1 MADRMAEQAVAAR
14 LAELRRLIRYHD
26 YRYYVLDEPEIADAE
41 YDRLF
46 RELQQLEEQY
56 PHLITPDSPTQRV
69 SGRPASR
76 FETVEHRQPMLSL
89 ENAFS
94 DGEAREFANRIQRFL
109 RLAQDLDL
117 VCEPKM
123 DGLAVNLT
131 YEHGRL
137 VVGATRG
144 DGWRGENV
152 TQNLKTVRSIP
163 LSLRT
168 DSLPAPALVEVR
180 GEVYMDIQD
189 FKDLN
194 AQREARG
201 EPAFANPRNAAA
213 GSLRQL
219 DPAVTAGRPLKIYCY
234 GVGEVDG
241 RSFSSQWEVLQSLK
255 AWGLRVNP
263 LAERRLGIEA
273 AIAYH
278 HQLERERHGLPY
290 EIDGV
295 VIKVDSLEL
304 QARLGLKTRSPR
316 WALAYKFAAT
326 QATTRVRQIIVQVGR
341 TGAVTPTAVMEPVE
355 VGGVTVSR
363 ATLHNEDEVARKDVR
378 EGDWVLVQ
386 RAGDVIPEVVKVI
399 TSRRTGQEKP
409 FVMPTHCP
417 ICGTRLVRPAG
428 EAVTRCP
435 NPDCAAQLKRS
446 IRHFAS
452 KGAMDIDGLGE
463 KIVEQLV
470 DTGLIQDAADLYRLT
485 VDDLVPLER
494 FAEKSAQNII
504 TAIQG
509 SKTPPLERFIYALGI
524 RYVGEATAN
533 LLAQHFQSLEALAQA
548 EEAELLRVEGIGPQ
562 VAGSIREYFQTERNQ
577 VLLQKLRQAGVR
589 PQPPAKPAATPLAGK
604 TFVFTGALKSYS
616 REEAK
621 ALVMAQGGKVA
632 SSVSA
637 KTDFVVVGE
646 DPGSK
651 YARARELGVTIL
663 DEDREDNMSDDK
675 RRVRV
680 VISGRV
686 QGVFFR
692 ASTRDEARRLGING
706 WVRNLPNGDVEALFE
721 GDKTAVAQML
731 LWCHK
736 GPPYAVVHRVDAA
749 YEPFLGDQ
757 QGFRVVY

>member
-1 MADRMAEQAVAAR
+1 MVDAAVAAR
-14 LAELRRLIRYHD
+14 VAQLRELINYHD
-26 YRYYVLDEPEIADAE
+26 YRYYVMDEPEIADVE

-56 PHLITPDSPTQRV
+56 PELVTPDSPTQRLG
-69 SGRPASR
+69 GRPAER
-76 FETVEHRQPMLSL
+76 FEAVAHRQPMLSL

-94 DGEAREFANRIQRFL
+94 EGEAREFENRLKRFL
-109 RLAQDLDL
+109 RQTDPILYVL
-117 VCEPKM
+117 EPKM
-123 DGLAVNLT
+123 DGVAVNLT
-131 YEHGRL
+131 YEDGHL
-137 VVGATRG
+137 TIGATRG

-152 TQNLKTVRSIP
+152 TQNLKTVKTIP
-163 LSLRT
+163 LRLRGEVV
-168 DSLPAPALVEVR
+168 PVPALVEVR
-180 GEVYMDIQD
+180 GEVYMEVAD
-189 FKDLN
+189 FKRLN
-194 AQREARG
+194 QEREAKG

-219 DPAVTAGRPLKIYCY
+219 DPGVTASRPLKIFCY
-234 GVGEVDG
+234 GIGEISG
-241 RSFSSQWEVLQSLK
+241 RAFSSHWEVLNTLK

-263 LAERRLGIEA
+263 YVEQHQGIEA

-278 HQLERERHGLPY
+278 HRLEQQRHGLPY

-295 VIKVDSLEL
+295 VIKVDRLDL

-316 WALAYKFAAT
+316 WALAYKFTAT
-326 QATTRVRQIIVQVGR
+326 QATTRIKKIIVQVGR

-409 FVMPTHCP
+409 FTMPTHCP
-417 ICGTRLVRPAG
+417 VCGTLLVRPPG

-435 NPDCAAQLKRS
+435 NPDCSAQLKRA

-470 DTGLIQDAADLYRLT
+470 DNGLIQDVADLYRLT
-485 VDDLVPLER
+485 VADLLPLER

-504 TAIQG
+504 GAIQG
-509 SKTPPLERFIYALGI
+509 SKNPPLERFIYALGI

-548 EEAELLRVEGIGPQ
+548 SEGELLQIEGIGPQ
-562 VAGSIREYFQTERNQ
+562 VAGSIRDFFLNERNR
-577 VLLQKLRQAGVR
+577 LLLAKLREAGVV
-589 PQPPAKPAATPLAGK
+589 PQSPAKPVSSPLAGK
-604 TFVFTGALKSYS
+604 TVVFTGALEKYS

-621 ALVMAQGGKVA
+621 ALVTALGGKVA
-632 SSVSA
+632 SSVSS
-637 KTDFVVVGE
+637 KTDYVVVGAE
-646 DPGSK
+646 PGSK
-651 YARARELGVTIL
+651 YTKAQELGLTIL
-663 DEDREDNMSDDK
+663 DEAGFDRL
-675 RRVRV
+675 V
-680 VISGRV
+680 GRK
-686 QGVFFR
+686 
-692 ASTRDEARRLGING
+692 A
-706 WVRNLPNGDVEALFE
+706 
-721 GDKTAVAQML
+721 
-731 LWCHK
+731 
-736 GPPYAVVHRVDAA
+736 
-749 YEPFLGDQ
+749 
-757 QGFRVVY
+757 